1 MMTQNPWDTVK
12 AVLRSKLRAIQSH
25 LKKKKLNQAIH
36 LNETGKEQEKVIRRK
51 EIVRSEQK

>member
-1 MMTQNPWDTVK
+1 MTQNPWDTVK

-36 LNETGKEQEKVIRRK
+36 LNETAKEQEKVIRRK